1 MLLPIQFSY
10 LLLECKSTASVDV
23 NTVILSIDYCSNG
36 EKTVVNNALVSLFMN
51 DLYSGH
57 FQNPRAYWLWQ

>member
-36 EKTVVNNALVSLFMN
+36 EKTVVNNALVSLSLSMN
-51 DLYSGH
+51 DLFSGH
-57 FQNPRAYWLWQ
+57 FQNPGAY